1 VDRPDDFFPD
11 QPVRPYV
18 WTSGR
23 AHPSRNTIRPET
35 LLVVDPDLPFPVSS
49 TRQQKALL
57 DMCRG
62 VLSLAEAAAHL
73 KLPVS
78 LVLVLASDLVDSG
91 HLSIRSNLP
100 QFARP
105 DRDLLE
111 KVLNGLRKL

>member
-1 VDRPDDFFPD
+1 VDHKDDSFSD
-11 QPVRPYV
+11 HPVRAYV

-35 LLVVDPDLPFPVSS
+35 LLVVDPELPFPVNS
-49 TRQQKALL
+49 TPQQRALL

-73 KLPVS
+73 TLPVS

-91 HLSIRSNLP
+91 HLAIRSALP
-100 QFARP
+100 RFEMP